1 MATDGTLGYDE
12 AAAVIADLVDA
23 CAARSGTLPSVVVML
38 GGTALAARA
47 VRPLSHDVDV
57 YLDSLDDDAI
67 AEVAA
72 KYAKRYGPTFK
83 IDATPLETIWGA
95 IAIRDIAQS
104 PQVGTVKTRFGAVDI
119 RALTVETLFLVKA
132 AADRDKDRADLALL
146 APHTTYS
153 RIVERAK
160 TLFPWYGD
168 RQGLPD
174 FAERLSRYT
183 CEHFRVPLARIDRDF
198 ALPSS
203 IAAKV
208 GEIRQGRVAQYW
220 PVVKAMMRTNPQH
233 ISVDPKNPSL
243 VRFDAQAAGASDDV
257 LQVVRNNPRHIADL
271 AVEAL
276 KIADPARHLER
287 LQAIRRTRGGQDP
300 TA

>member
-1 MATDGTLGYDE
+1 M
-12 AAAVIADLVDA
+12 
-23 CAARSGTLPSVVVML
+23 
-38 GGTALAARA
+38 
-47 VRPLSHDVDV
+47 
-57 YLDSLDDDAI
+57 
-67 AEVAA
+67 
-72 KYAKRYGPTFK
+72 
-83 IDATPLETIWGA
+83 
-95 IAIRDIAQS
+95 
-104 PQVGTVKTRFGAVDI
+104 GTVKTRFGAVDI

-243 VRFDAQAAGASDDV
+243 VRFDAQAAGASDNV

-271 AVEAL
+271 AAEAL

-300 TA
+300 TE